1 LNGKLVTIGPRN
13 VTSNR
18 APLDLGHEDAA
29 GHGPADDHARPQTR
43 KELDEL
49 KGTFSNKL
57 VMTYHYH
64 QDPMLP
70 LEFKA
75 MFWASRPLLHEYE
88 ATLDIQKDGQDI
100 VEIF

>member
-1 LNGKLVTIGPRN
+1 
-13 VTSNR
+13 
-18 APLDLGHEDAA
+18 
-29 GHGPADDHARPQTR
+29 
-43 KELDEL
+43 
-49 KGTFSNKL
+49 
-57 VMTYHYH
+57 MTYHYH

>member
-1 LNGKLVTIGPRN
+1 MDSVSKPTR
-13 VTSNR
+13 VTSNI
-18 APLDLGHEDAA
+18 LHLTQDHEDVGHEQA
-29 GHGPADDHARPQTR
+29 GGDHARPQTR
-43 KELDEL
+43 KELDDL
-49 KGTFSNKL
+49 KGNFSNKL
-57 VMTYHYH
+57 VMAYHYH

-100 VEIF
+100 FWK